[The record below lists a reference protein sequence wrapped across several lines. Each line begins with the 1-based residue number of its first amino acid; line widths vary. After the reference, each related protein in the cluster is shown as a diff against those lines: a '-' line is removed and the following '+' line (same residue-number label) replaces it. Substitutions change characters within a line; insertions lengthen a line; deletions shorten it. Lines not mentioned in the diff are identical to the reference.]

1 MNQEMRTLFGMN
13 CVLMKGEEIQQKS
26 KNPLDMASSLGEPH
40 RYELRESL
48 FIHLSGAGD
57 IHE

>member
-1 MNQEMRTLFGMN
+1 
-13 CVLMKGEEIQQKS
+13 MKGEEIQQKS
-26 KNPLDMASSLGEPH
+26 KNPLDIAGSLGEPH

-57 IHE
+57 IHEWNGIN